1 MRNKGVQVSLAMV
14 LLLSLLLSACSE
26 GKDKTADSST
36 GNSVNGTEP
45 LKELT
50 FPDAFP
56 EVPKAV
62 DPGSYDYDDM
72 SKHYDI
78 EVALVGN
85 TNTPASEDPI
95 ADYLNKQLNI
105 SLKLTNMAS
114 GDLIN
119 KITVRFASAQ
129 PPDLTYIGDKDV
141 AFSLYKQGQL
151 VDALEVLPYMP
162 QMMNYVTKD
171 FKNWST
177 LDGHMVGIPRYST
190 FPPNWGLF
198 IRQDWLKQFGMSM
211 PTTEDELFAYAKA
224 VVEKDPN
231 KNNKADTYF
240 MGTGANGQGFGMMDA
255 LRAMYGH
262 TSWNVVDGTVNHPM
276 LDGSTKRYLE
286 FVKKLN
292 DNKLLSPDW
301 YTIGWEQFK
310 SYTLNDQIGMVNYPG
325 FNLLAE
331 QYTAKKNDPET
342 LDYWAPIQPL
352 KSNDGKGGMNLPTG
366 APEGLYLISK
376 EAAKD
381 PGKLKRIAHF
391 LDSVIYP
398 NVNYWAPV
406 QGGGP
411 EIYPDLVKVEKH
423 DNGTYTIIKD
433 PKNTPIDNQPELKG
447 AGDWQNLAYSLIWEV
462 HQQSD
467 LIPYN
472 ELGDKY
478 NLDVMAMPRYKN
490 YDMFLTLDGPTT
502 NRLGEFIK
510 KNEIAFVLGKR
521 SFDEWDKYVDEW
533 KRSGGDAL
541 IKQVAEQL
549 KVSPPK

>member
-1 MRNKGVQVSLAMV
+1 MKVSLAMI

-26 GKDKTADSST
+26 GQNETADTST
-36 GNSVNGTEP
+36 GSSVNDTEP
-45 LKELT
+45 TKELT

-85 TNTPASEDPI
+85 TNTPAAEDPI

-114 GDLIN
+114 GDLVN

-129 PPDLTYIGDKDV
+129 APDLTYIGDKDV

-151 VDALEVLPYMP
+151 VDALDVLPYMP

-171 FKNWST
+171 YKNWST

-224 VVEKDPN
+224 VVDKDPN

-262 TSWNVVDGTVNHPM
+262 TSWNVVDGTLNHPM
-276 LDGSTKRYLE
+276 LDGSTRRYLE

-325 FNLLAE
+325 YNLLSE
-331 QYTAKKNDPET
+331 QYTAKKNDKAT

-366 APEGLYLISK
+366 SPEGLYLISK

-398 NVNYWAPV
+398 NVNYWALV

-423 DNGTYTIIKD
+423 ENGTYTIIKD
-433 PKNTPIDNQPELKG
+433 PENTPIDNKPELKG

-462 HQQSD
+462 HQHSD

-478 NLDVMAMPRYKN
+478 TLDVMAMPRYKN

-541 IKQVAEQL
+541 VKQAAEQL
-549 KVSPPK
+549 KVSLPK

>member
-1 MRNKGVQVSLAMV
+1 MRNKGLKVSLAMI

-26 GKDKTADSST
+26 GQNETADTST
-36 GNSVNGTEP
+36 GSSVNDTEP
-45 LKELT
+45 TKELT

-85 TNTPASEDPI
+85 TNTPAAEDPI

-114 GDLIN
+114 GDLVN

-129 PPDLTYIGDKDV
+129 APDLTYIGDKDV

-151 VDALEVLPYMP
+151 VDALDVLPYMP

-171 FKNWST
+171 YKNWST

-224 VVEKDPN
+224 VVDKDPN

-262 TSWNVVDGTVNHPM
+262 TSWNVVDGTLNHPM
-276 LDGSTKRYLE
+276 LDGSTRRYLE

-325 FNLLAE
+325 YNLLSE
-331 QYTAKKNDPET
+331 QYTAKKNDKAT

-366 APEGLYLISK
+366 SPEGLYLISK

-398 NVNYWAPV
+398 NVNYWALV

-423 DNGTYTIIKD
+423 ENGTYTIIKD
-433 PKNTPIDNQPELKG
+433 PENTPIDNKPELKG

-462 HQQSD
+462 HQHSD

-478 NLDVMAMPRYKN
+478 TLDVMAMPRYKN

-541 IKQVAEQL
+541 VKQAAEQL
-549 KVSPPK
+549 KVSLPK